1 MRNYGQDTMSQGKTL
16 KIQTTR
22 VFQDLISTDKRICIF
37 QGSSRASKTYNILI
51 YWIYL
56 LLQEDNKVLSI
67 VRKTLPSLKGSVLRD
82 LKEILIKFGVYDSE
96 KWHSVDGYFELGTN
110 IIEWF
115 SVDDETKL
123 RGRKRDYLFI
133 NEATEVSYDEYIQ
146 LALRTSGRIVIDLNP
161 SLWNS
166 WIYDLEG
173 KDDVFYTVVT
183 YKDNPF
189 LSKSLID
196 EIEKLKDSGDNNL
209 WRVFG
214 EGQKGVPTRVVF
226 SHQKYYD
233 TLPQGAKLLAYGLD
247 FGYND
252 PTTLI
257 AVYKYN
263 EAIYCEELLYLRN
276 ATIPDLIYK
285 IKDLGVNLKDEFIC
299 DSANPQ
305 GIAELSRNGIN
316 AKPVKKDTILS
327 GIDQIK
333 RSQFYVHKDSK
344 NIIQELNSYVW
355 KTDKNGNN
363 LDEAVDSMNHTLD
376 AIRYVLQMKQMRNT
390 GVYVL

>member
-1 MRNYGQDTMSQGKTL
+1 MTKV
-16 KIQTTR
+16 QTTR
-22 VFQDLISTDKRICIF
+22 VFQDLISQDKRINVF

-51 YWIYL
+51 YWIYI
-56 LLQEDNKVLSI
+56 LLQEDNKVLSV
-67 VRKTLPSLKGSVLRD
+67 VRKTLPALKGSVLRD

-133 NEATEVSYDEYIQ
+133 NEATEVTYDEYIQ

-166 WIYDLEG
+166 WIYDLE
-173 KDDVFYTVVT
+173 KEPDVFYTVVT

-189 LSKSLID
+189 LSQSLID
-196 EIEKLKDSGDNNL
+196 EIEKLKTKDANL

-214 EGQKGVPTRVVF
+214 EGQKGTPTRVVF
-226 SHQKYYD
+226 SHQQYYSQ
-233 TLPQGAKLLAYGLD
+233 LPPSCRLLGYGVD

-252 PTTLI
+252 PSTLVR
-257 AVYKYN
+257 VYKDGDS
-263 EAIYCEELLYLRN
+263 IYCEELLYLRN
-276 ATIPDLIYK
+276 VTISDFIYK
-285 IKDLGVNLKDEFIC
+285 IKDLGLNLTDDFIC

-305 GIAELSRNGIN
+305 GIAEMSRAGIN
-316 AKPVKKDTILS
+316 SKAVRKDTILS

-333 RSQFYVHKDSK
+333 RSNFFVHSNSK
-344 NIIQELNSYVW
+344 NLIEELNSYVW
-355 KTDKNGNN
+355 KSDKNGNN
-363 LDEAVDSMNHTLD
+363 LDEAEDKNNHLID
-376 AIRYVLQMKQMRNT
+376 PIRYVLTMKVMRNT
-390 GVYVL
+390 GVYVY

>member
-1 MRNYGQDTMSQGKTL
+1 MRNYGKDMKNQKTL

-22 VFQDLISTDKRICIF
+22 VFQDLISTNKRICVF

-51 YWIYL
+51 YWIYR
-56 LLQEDNKVLSI
+56 LLQEDNMVLSI
-67 VRKTLPSLKGSVLRD
+67 VRKTLPALKGSVLRD
-82 LKEILIKFGVYDSE
+82 LKELLIKFGVYEPE

-133 NEATEVSYDEYIQ
+133 NEATEVTHDEYIQ
-146 LALRTSGRIVIDLNP
+146 LALRTSDRIVIDLNP

-173 KDDVFYTVVT
+173 QSDVFYTIVT

-189 LSKSLID
+189 LSETLIN
-196 EIEKLKDSGDNNL
+196 EIEKLRDTGDNNL

-226 SHQKYYD
+226 SHQKLYKD
-233 TLPQGAKLLAYGLD
+233 LPYGSKLLAYGVD

-257 AVYKYN
+257 AVYKLGD
-263 EAIYCEELLYLRN
+263 AIYCKELLYLKN

-285 IKDLGVNLKDEFIC
+285 IKDLGINLNDDFIC

-316 AKPVKKDTILS
+316 AKSVKKDTILA

-333 RSQFYVHKDSK
+333 RSQFYVHEDSK
-344 NIIQELNSYVW
+344 NIINELNSYVW
-355 KTDKNGNN
+355 KVDKNGNN
-363 LDEAVDSMNHTLD
+363 LDEPEDKNNHCLDS
-376 AIRYVLQMKQMRNT
+376 IRYVLTMKVMRNS
-390 GVYVL
+390 GVYVY